1 MRRVGGALAVAVCA
15 AAVGCHWWPHAE
27 RVGPARAALPDAAA
41 DGAYVEAVL
50 VERPVGD
57 AVLDRDLWAAAKPP
71 MPAET
76 DALLAENGLRVRV
89 IGGNLPPAF
98 RRLLETDAVDPHGF
112 TFGTR
117 PDVVVPTSTPPDP
130 CTFRVLPDL
139 AGARKDV
146 SLKAPHCGVL
156 VRPTWGGDGKLRVW
170 CEPQVQHGERIDK
183 YEPNGDGTG
192 LTVTGEVPT
201 ERYPGLGFEVVL
213 GPDDHLVIGSPSG
226 AAGTLGEAAFTAEA
240 NGQTLQRV
248 LLIRGGWRGA
258 PPTDAAAPTRG
269 GRPVAAQLIGELR

>member
-27 RVGPARAALPDAAA
+27 RVGPVRATLPAAA
-41 DGAYVEAVL
+41 PDGAYVEALL

-57 AVLDRDLWAAAKPP
+57 AVLDHDLWHSAKPP

-76 DALLAENGLRVRV
+76 AVLLAENGLRVRV
-89 IGGNLPPAF
+89 VTGSLPPAF
-98 RRLLETDAVDPHGF
+98 RRLLETDAIEPHGY

-117 PDVVVPTSTPPDP
+117 PDVVVPTATPPDP
-130 CTFRVLPDL
+130 CTFRVLADV

-146 SLKAPHCGVL
+146 SLKAARCGVL

-170 CEPQVQHGERIDK
+170 CEPQVQHGERVDRF
-183 YEPNGDGTG
+183 EPNGDGTG

-201 ERYPGLGFEVVL
+201 ERYPGLGFEVIL
-213 GPDDHLVIGSPSG
+213 GPDDHLVIGSPS
-226 AAGTLGEAAFTAEA
+226 AAEGTLGEAAFTAEA
-240 NGQTLQRV
+240 DRQTRQRV
-248 LLIRGGWRGA
+248 LLIRGGWRGPPPADAA
-258 PPTDAAAPTRG
+258 PPTRPS
-269 GRPVAAQLIGELR
+269 RPVAAQLIGELR